1 MTKAFIIGRITKD
14 LELKE
19 TNNQKSVVSFTLA
32 CDNGYGDNKQTAFI
46 ECVAWNQMAE
56 NLCVYQKKGSLIG
69 LSGNIRTRSYEKD
82 GKKVYITEVVAD
94 KIEYLGANVTNTK
107 KEPATIT
114 ENFFNEITNDDLPF

>member
-1 MTKAFIIGRITKD
+1 MVAKAFLIGRITKD
-14 LELKE
+14 LELKK
-19 TNNQKSVVSFTLA
+19 TQNQKSVVSFTLA

-69 LSGNIRTRSYEKD
+69 LSGNIQTRSYEKD

-94 KIEYLGANVTNTK
+94 KIVYLGSNVTK
-107 KEPATIT
+107 KESATIT
-114 ENFFNEITNDDLPF
+114 ENYFNEITNDDLPF